1 MECCRLLHFL
11 LGRHPIDLRLVTQSL
26 SNIFL
31 WWKGSA
37 SYAVLGRVY
46 VFINDL
52 LTIISSHMQTQ
63 PFPLIHRLSISVTL
77 IKEIIIEIS
86 AVTITQSQDFERNF
100 NSINQVLLSY
110 IKSSLV
116 KIKEC
121 KRKKVRRWR
130 EH

>member
-1 MECCRLLHFL
+1 M
-11 LGRHPIDLRLVTQSL
+11 LGR
-26 SNIFL
+26 
-31 WWKGSA
+31 G
-37 SYAVLGRVY
+37 Y

-52 LTIISSHMQTQ
+52 LTIIASRMQTQ
-63 PFPLIHRLSISVTL
+63 PFPLIHRLPISVTL
-77 IKEIIIEIS
+77 IRETINEIS

-110 IKSSLV
+110 MKSSLV

-121 KRKKVRRWR
+121 KREKVQRWR